1 MADVGVW
8 ADSEGLFRRLRARLS
23 REVFLRR
30 AAHPSVFAL
39 NPPEVLLIAPDAKA
53 LAGAG
58 AIRSAVALLP
68 GGYPPLGRAVRSG
81 EAVSY
86 GLGRKNTLTFS
97 SLAGDSVSLALQ
109 RDIIT
114 RSGRVVEAQE
124 WVLPRP
130 ADGITPAEFLCY
142 QGALLLLDQLPEAIA
157 PERSSEISPGLT
169 APGD

>member
-1 MADVGVW
+1 MADVGIW
-8 ADSEGLFRRLRARLS
+8 ADSPGLFRRLRARFGP
-23 REVFLRR
+23 EITLRLG
-30 AAHPSVFAL
+30 AHPSVFAL

-58 AIRSAVALLP
+58 AIASVLALLP
-68 GGYPPLGRAVRSG
+68 GGYPPLARAVRSG

-109 RDIIT
+109 RDIVT

-130 ADGITPAEFLCY
+130 KAAITPAEFLFY
-142 QGALLLLDQLPEAIA
+142 QGALLLLDMPPEALS
-157 PERSSEISPGLT
+157 PEISSEISPGFA
-169 APGD
+169 APEG